1 MEEHRIQNIME
12 DAPVETVAEAPQ
24 ELEAKPAGVAER
36 FIALL
41 IDWSI
46 ISIPYQLL
54 AAFVMAES
62 QSPGLSGTLASA
74 CHPGIHPEAP
84 VVIHAGRVFV
94 RFTVWMWK

>member
-24 ELEAKPAGVAER
+24 GLEAKPAGVAGR

-46 ISIPYQLL
+46 IRIP
-54 AAFVMAES
+54 
-62 QSPGLSGTLASA
+62 
-74 CHPGIHPEAP
+74 
-84 VVIHAGRVFV
+84 
-94 RFTVWMWK
+94 